1 MTGQE
6 LRAIR
11 RELGW
16 TQARLA
22 AYLEL
27 STNYLARL
35 ERGAYPISERTARD
49 VEVLCMVYRLA
60 LALGL
65 RET

>member
-6 LRAIR
+6 LREIR

-22 AYLEL
+22 GYLDR
-27 STNYLARL
+27 STNYLTWL
-35 ERGAYPISERTARD
+35 ERGEYPISERTARD
-49 VEVLCMVYRLA
+49 VDILRLVYRLA

-65 RET
+65 IET